1 MSPALPTWLRHPS
14 TRTQDIALVA
24 VLSMPVVGTG
34 IADAVQHDRPWL
46 AVLAVISVG
55 ALLFRRRWP
64 FAALIVIAASVIAA
78 NPNGA
83 TALPTLVVL
92 YTIASTRP
100 WRYSAFTIAFLVAGS
115 VVDTAIDGGPMKVG
129 DAVAFAVQ
137 CAAVAALGLYVG
149 ARRAAVDAL
158 RERADRLDRETRA
171 ASRVS

>member
-1 MSPALPTWLRHPS
+1 
-14 TRTQDIALVA
+14 
-24 VLSMPVVGTG
+24 
-34 IADAVQHDRPWL
+34 
-46 AVLAVISVG
+46 VG